1 MSWSRCTASGIGLAT
16 ASSFAKAGMTVVVAD
31 IDVAK
36 ANDAA
41 ASLPGS
47 GHCGV
52 GVDVADEVSVAA
64 LFGKVEAEIG
74 PVGVLAHYAGVSG
87 FAADGV
93 KRTISE

>member
-1 MSWSRCTASGIGLAT
+1 
-16 ASSFAKAGMTVVVAD
+16 MTVVVAD